1 MSPSKSFASCVTN
14 VSVVDCSA
22 IAAVAFGEPAASAIR
37 PQLAGRRL
45 VAPALLAFELSQVCT
60 TKIRGHPELR
70 DVLLDQYVAALDG
83 LPIEFAPVGFE
94 AIPQLAARARLSA
107 YDATYLW
114 LAIAHDAPL
123 VTLDNKLAK
132 TYQSLRDSKTRS

>member
-1 MSPSKSFASCVTN
+1 MTN

-22 IAAVAFGEPAASAIR
+22 IAAIAFGEPAASTIR
-37 PQLAGRRL
+37 PQLVGRRL

-70 DVLLDQYVAALDG
+70 DVLLDQYVAALEG

-94 AIPQLAARARLSA
+94 AIPRLAERARLSA

-114 LAIAHDAPL
+114 LAIAHHAPL
-123 VTLDNKLAK
+123 VTLDKTLAK
-132 TYQSLRDSKTRS
+132 AHQSVRDLKTIS